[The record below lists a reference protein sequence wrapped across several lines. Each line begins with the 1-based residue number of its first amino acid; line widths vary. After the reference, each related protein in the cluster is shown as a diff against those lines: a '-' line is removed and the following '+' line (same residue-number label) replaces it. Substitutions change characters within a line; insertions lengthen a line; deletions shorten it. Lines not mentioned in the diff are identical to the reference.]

1 MSKNDKNEKVDQLK
15 GDEKEKKV
23 VQYTVSPYTSIV
35 VGQRAL
41 VIPVDHPDTVKVT
54 NGVHAFTSE
63 VIAYNSETGEFETLN
78 SRYLPAV
85 PVPQSVVQ

>member
-1 MSKNDKNEKVDQLK
+1 MTKNDKADPPK
-15 GDEKEKKV
+15 DEKKEKQT
-23 VQYTVSPYTSIV
+23 VQYLISPYTNIV

-41 VIPVDHPDTVKVT
+41 VIPMDHPDTINVT

-63 VIAYNSETGEFETLN
+63 VIAYNSETGEFETRN

-85 PVPQSVVQ
+85 PEF